1 MNRFLQC
8 LGIASRHLRGL
19 ANSRWALHRWN
30 HKLLFAAA
38 LVAAASGSA
47 GATRAI
53 AAGKYD
59 TLVVCPPALR
69 SGLDRWLEYR
79 RGQGR
84 TIQVIESGTDAAE
97 LQGKIHTEARLGT
110 LRTVVLVGD
119 ATAAAGTAPAAS
131 RTVPTFL
138 LPAKVNIHFNSE
150 PELASDHPYVD
161 LDEDGVPDLAIGR
174 IAADSADELAAIVD
188 KTIAYE
194 QSDDFTNWR
203 RQVNFVAGLGGFSP
217 MADKVLELTA
227 KRFITAGLPSA
238 YAISMTYG
246 SWRSPYC
253 PDPREFHATT
263 IDRLNEG
270 CVFWVYIGHGHRSS
284 LDRVRCGS
292 QQYHIFDQ
300 RDVPKANSAHGLP
313 IALFL
318 ACHTAAFDDAR
329 DCLAEDLLRTPRG
342 PVAVIGGTRVT
353 MPYGMS
359 IMANELMT
367 ACFQTK
373 LPTLGEVVLEAK
385 RQMLTRPRDD
395 DETRSL
401 DALARLVN
409 PKSRDLALER
419 AEQVLLFH
427 LIGDPL
433 LRLPFPTQATL
444 DVPSQ
449 ARPGEALQV
458 VGESPVAGEA
468 VVELVVRRDK
478 LKFRPAVRDVFSDS
492 DEALRAYQDDY
503 QRANDPR
510 LASTRQP
517 VAAGPFQ
524 AELRVPDDAQGEC
537 HVRLYVTGK
546 DGCAV
551 AARDLVIERPAS
563 PPDAGSSAGK

>member
-1 MNRFLQC
+1 MNRTLQSH
-8 LGIASRHLRGL
+8 GIANRQAHELSNSSQARHRSIHTRLL
-19 ANSRWALHRWN
+19 AAV
-30 HKLLFAAA
+30 F
-38 LVAAASGSA
+38 VAAVLGLCDANQA
-47 GATRAI
+47 M
-53 AAGKYD
+53 AAGSYD
-59 TLVVCPPALR
+59 TLVVCPQSLR

-79 RGQGR
+79 RAQGR
-84 TIQVIESGTDAAE
+84 TIQVIESATDAEQLKSA
-97 LQGKIHTEARLGT
+97 IHTEARLGT

-119 ATAAAGTAPAAS
+119 ATATAGTTPTAS
-131 RTVPTFL
+131 RIVPTFL

-150 PELASDHPYVD
+150 PELASDNPYVD
-161 LDEDGVPDLAIGR
+161 LDGDGVPDLAIGR
-174 IAADSADELAAIVD
+174 IAADNADELAAIVD

-300 RDVPKANSAHGLP
+300 RDIPKANAAHGLP

-318 ACHTAAFDDAR
+318 ACHTAAFDDPR

-373 LPTLGEVVLEAK
+373 LPTLGQVVLEAK

-433 LRLPFPTQATL
+433 LRLPFPAQATL

-458 VGESPVAGEA
+458 VGESPIAGDA
-468 VVELVVRRDK
+468 VLELVVRRDK
-478 LKFRPAVRDVFSDS
+478 LKFRPAVRDVFSEA
-492 DEALRAYQDDY
+492 DEALRAYQVDY

-510 LASTRQP
+510 LASTRQK
-517 VAAGPFQ
+517 VAAGRFQ
-524 AELRVPDDAQGEC
+524 AELPVPDDAQGEC
-537 HVRLYVTGK
+537 HVRLYVTGQ
-546 DGCAV
+546 DGCA
-551 AARDLVIERPAS
+551 AAASDLVIGRPAS
-563 PPDAGSSAGK
+563 PPAAEADAAK

>member
-1 MNRFLQC
+1 MNRTLQRLRIAGC
-8 LGIASRHLRGL
+8 LASGL
-19 ANSRWALHRWN
+19 SKSRRAPQRASFAL
-30 HKLLFAAA
+30 LVAAVFVAAA
-38 LVAAASGSA
+38 LGSA
-47 GATRAI
+47 DVRLAS
-53 AAGKYD
+53 AAGSYD
-59 TLVVCPPALR
+59 TLVVCPQELR

-79 RGQGR
+79 RAQGR
-84 TIQVIESGTDAAE
+84 TIQVIESATDAAE
-97 LQGKIHTEARLGT
+97 LQRKIHSEARLGA

-119 ATAAAGTAPAAS
+119 ATAAGANAAAAP
-131 RTVPTFL
+131 TVPTFL
-138 LPAKVNIHFNSE
+138 LPAKVNIHFGSE
-150 PELASDHPYVD
+150 RELASDHPYVD

-300 RDVPKANSAHGLP
+300 RDVPKANAAHGLP

-385 RQMLTRPRDD
+385 RQMLTRSRDD

-433 LRLPFPTQATL
+433 LRLPFPAKATLEVPTQA
-444 DVPSQ
+444 Q
-449 ARPGEALQV
+449 PGEVLQIS
-458 VGESPVAGEA
+458 GESPVAGEA

-478 LKFRPAVRDVFSDS
+478 LKFRPTVRDVFSDA

-517 VAAGPFQ
+517 VAAGRFQ
-524 AELRVPDDAQGEC
+524 AELCVPDDAQGEC
-537 HVRLYVTGK
+537 HVRLYVTGS

-551 AARDLVIERPAS
+551 AASDLVIQRKSNPPAT
-563 PPDAGSSAGK
+563 ASSAGK

>member
-1 MNRFLQC
+1 M
-8 LGIASRHLRGL
+8 
-19 ANSRWALHRWN
+19 
-30 HKLLFAAA
+30 
-38 LVAAASGSA
+38 
-47 GATRAI
+47 
-53 AAGKYD
+53 
-59 TLVVCPPALR
+59 
-69 SGLDRWLEYR
+69 
-79 RGQGR
+79 
-84 TIQVIESGTDAAE
+84 
-97 LQGKIHTEARLGT
+97 
-110 LRTVVLVGD
+110 VLVGD
-119 ATAAAGTAPAAS
+119 ATEAGATASAS
-131 RTVPTFL
+131 RIVPTFL
-138 LPAKVNIHFNSE
+138 LPAKVNIHFGSE
-150 PELASDHPYVD
+150 PELASDNPYVD
-161 LDEDGVPDLAIGR
+161 LEGDGVPDLAIGR
-174 IAADSADELAAIVD
+174 IAADSADELASIVD
-188 KTIAYE
+188 KTIVYE
-194 QSDDFTNWR
+194 QSDDFTHWR

-300 RDVPKANSAHGLP
+300 RDVPKANSEHGLP

-342 PVAVIGGTRVT
+342 PVAIIGGTRVT

-367 ACFQTK
+367 ACFQTQ
-373 LPTLGEVVLEAK
+373 LPTLGQVVLEAK
-385 RQMLTRPRDD
+385 RQTLTRPRDD

-433 LRLPFPTQATL
+433 LKLPFPAQATL
-444 DVPSQ
+444 EVPGR
-449 ARPGEALQV
+449 ARPGELLQIA
-458 VGESPVAGEA
+458 GESPIAGEA

-478 LKFRPAVRDVFSDS
+478 LRFRPTVRDVFSDA
-492 DEALRAYQDDY
+492 DEALSAYQDDY
-503 QRANDPR
+503 LRANDPR
-510 LASTRQP
+510 LASTRLP
-517 VAAGPFQ
+517 VAAGHFQ

-537 HVRLYVTGK
+537 HVRLYVTAS

-551 AARDLVIERPAS
+551 AASDLVIQRQATPPA
-563 PPDAGSSAGK
+563 AESSAGK

>member
-1 MNRFLQC
+1 MNRFLKC
-8 LGIASRHLRGL
+8 FGIASRHRRGL
-19 ANSRWALHRWN
+19 ANSRWALHRGN
-30 HKLLFAAA
+30 QTLLLAAV
-38 LVAAASGSA
+38 LVAVASGPA

-79 RGQGR
+79 RAQGR
-84 TIQVIESGTDAAE
+84 TIQVIESATDAAE
-97 LQGKIHTEARLGT
+97 LQRTIHAEARLGA

-119 ATAAAGTAPAAS
+119 ATAAGANAAAAPI
-131 RTVPTFL
+131 VPTFL
-138 LPAKVNIHFNSE
+138 LPAKVNIHFGSE
-150 PELASDHPYVD
+150 RELASDHPYVD

-300 RDVPKANSAHGLP
+300 RDVPKANAAHGLP

-395 DETRSL
+395 DDTRSL

-433 LRLPFPTQATL
+433 LRLPFPAKATLEAPTQA
-444 DVPSQ
+444 Q
-449 ARPGEALQV
+449 PGEVLQIS
-458 VGESPVAGEA
+458 GESPVAGEA

-478 LKFRPAVRDVFSDS
+478 LKFRPTVRDVFSDA

-517 VAAGPFQ
+517 VAAGRFQ
-524 AELRVPDDAQGEC
+524 AELRVPGDAQGEC
-537 HVRLYVTGK
+537 HVRLYVTGS
-546 DGCAV
+546 DGCSV
-551 AARDLVIERPAS
+551 AASNLVIQRKSNPPAT
-563 PPDAGSSAGK
+563 ASSAGK